1 MLEVLQ
7 ARLMVLLFFKLPAA
21 MQKFRILF
29 ILFLLIFSC
38 SIFLEVQAQATE
50 KIHKVEYFFDADPGV
65 GNAYQV
71 NINPAT
77 TQLID
82 LNFSAPINFLS
93 TGLHQLYVR
102 CIDSSNRWSITSSK
116 MFYKEA
122 VVNSPVPNVVAAE
135 YFYNTDPGVGKATPT
150 PITQGQVVLF
160 GIYSNI
166 GALPTGLNTVY
177 VRTLDTD
184 GNWSQTYSG
193 LFYREP
199 YVNIP
204 VPNVT
209 QAEYFFDTDPGF
221 GNGTQATVA
230 PGVDINFALNGNI
243 ATLNKGLHTLYV
255 RVKDANNKWSLT
267 HTQLFYKESIV
278 SNPIANVTQAEYFF
292 DTDPGFG
299 NGTGATLTA
308 GQDIN
313 FAISGNIST
322 LSKGLHTLYVRVKD
336 ANNKWSLTHTQL
348 FYREPVVINPIPN
361 ITQAEYFYD
370 VDPGFGNGTAFGIS
384 PQAQDITQVISLP
397 TAGLN
402 KGFHRLYIRVKDANS
417 KWNITSTNLFYYE
430 SIVTTPALADLIT
443 VEWFWNTDPG
453 FGNANKITLP
463 PGNNGQLTDFVFNV
477 PVPSAY
483 SNTLQNFYVRTVDAN
498 WSLTTVKLVDFTNV
512 TLPVTLLEFTARAD
526 KQNVVTSWRTTQE
539 VNLKHFIVEHA
550 VDGLHFT
557 PIGTVLA
564 KRNGGNTNDYEFVH
578 SNPVTGANYYR
589 LKQVDNDD
597 KFTYSP
603 VVKINFTAG
612 NRQPI
617 AYPNPVIN
625 NLTLSIP
632 NELFSNENYRLI
644 IMDAKKAQVLKQNL
658 TQATSQIK
666 VAHLAA
672 GTYWLVLLDQNGK
685 SIWTKTIIKE

>member
-384 PQAQDITQVISLP
+384 PQAQDITQAISLP

-417 KWNITSTNLFYYE
+417 KWSITSTNLFYYE